1 MHRVDPKLQS
11 SIPRLYSR
19 RHGNE
24 YGTLNDDSDLERRF
38 ELETKARRKLTV
50 ANAEVVPGTSS
61 ESDAD
66 SHRQISSNR
75 TYGSKVGPVGLGL
88 SLGSSPANFC
98 RLASGQ
104 LSTMGDDSRSRP
116 VEKNLRFSLPPS
128 ESAGS
133 SYSDELNNNHASV
146 TRPLGLDINHGQRVK
161 SDGQGLANRP
171 FANPHSPHSPISMVQ
186 GFSEEETESEREG
199 YSLRRSRPR
208 QRSSSCTPSFQASPK
223 DEDDIYN
230 DPPRSQSVCQRYPE
244 PSRTDRMFPLS
255 LRDLIKNRNS
265 FIKPNTTDDAAQTPL
280 ILTPKP
286 CEWDSRR
293 PPTSGRLDRQTRRRS
308 FREQQSE
315 ASAIVEDYRSAAA
328 RERQAF
334 GIPPSP
340 SDEVLSGG
348 DPNQGDLSHTDS
360 DMSSINESIRQADD
374 DVLGLDADSMLK
386 SLGASERERERR
398 YSVRHIGRVILIL
411 LSDEIFSNATMP
423 LHTSVLSHQLKVR
436 HQ

>member
-1 MHRVDPKLQS
+1 
-11 SIPRLYSR
+11 
-19 RHGNE
+19 
-24 YGTLNDDSDLERRF
+24 
-38 ELETKARRKLTV
+38 
-50 ANAEVVPGTSS
+50 
-61 ESDAD
+61 
-66 SHRQISSNR
+66 
-75 TYGSKVGPVGLGL
+75 
-88 SLGSSPANFC
+88 
-98 RLASGQ
+98 
-104 LSTMGDDSRSRP
+104 
-116 VEKNLRFSLPPS
+116 
-128 ESAGS
+128 
-133 SYSDELNNNHASV
+133 
-146 TRPLGLDINHGQRVK
+146 
-161 SDGQGLANRP
+161 
-171 FANPHSPHSPISMVQ
+171 
-186 GFSEEETESEREG
+186 
-199 YSLRRSRPR
+199 
-208 QRSSSCTPSFQASPK
+208 
-223 DEDDIYN
+223 
-230 DPPRSQSVCQRYPE
+230 
-244 PSRTDRMFPLS
+244 MFPLS

-286 CEWDSRR
+286 SEWDSRR
-293 PPTSGRLDRQTRRRS
+293 LGRQTRRRS

-315 ASAIVEDYRSAAA
+315 ASAIVEDYRSAAT

>member
-1 MHRVDPKLQS
+1 VHRVDPKLQS

-98 RLASGQ
+98 RPASGQ
-104 LSTMGDDSRSRP
+104 SSTRRDDSRFRP
-116 VEKNLRFSLPPS
+116 VEKNLRFSLSPS

-133 SYSDELNNNHASV
+133 SYSDELNNNHARV
-146 TRPLGLDINHGQRVK
+146 TRSLGLDINHGQRVK

-171 FANPHSPHSPISMVQ
+171 FANPHSPHSPVSTVQ
-186 GFSEEETESEREG
+186 CFSGEETESEREG

-208 QRSSSCTPSFQASPK
+208 RRSSSCTPSFQASPK
-223 DEDDIYN
+223 DEDN

-244 PSRTDRMFPLS
+244 LSRTDRMFPLS

-265 FIKPNTTDDAAQTPL
+265 FIKPNTTDDAAETQL
-280 ILTPKP
+280 IFTPKP
-286 CEWDSRR
+286 SEWDREYGQADG
-293 PPTSGRLDRQTRRRS
+293 SGRLGRQTRRRS

-315 ASAIVEDYRSAAA
+315 ASAVVEDYRSAAA

-348 DPNQGDLSHTDS
+348 DPNQDDLSHTDS

-398 YSVRHIGRVILIL
+398 YSVSRIGRTILIL
-411 LSDEIFSNATMP
+411 LSDEICSNATMP